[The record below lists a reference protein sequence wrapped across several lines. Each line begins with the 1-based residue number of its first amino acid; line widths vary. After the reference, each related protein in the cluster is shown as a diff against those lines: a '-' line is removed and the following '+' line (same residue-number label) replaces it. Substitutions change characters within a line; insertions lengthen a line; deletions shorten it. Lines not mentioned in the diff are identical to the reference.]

1 MNNLWVIFD
10 LTSQKLRVDISCA
23 TRQMNEQCFL

>member
-10 LTSQKLRVDISCA
+10 LTLQKLRIDVSYI